1 MSRLTNIIV
10 HCSDSRW
17 GCARAIRQWHQAK
30 GWKDIGYHFVILN
43 GQFGP
48 GFYVEA
54 ANGSIEAG
62 RYMDQDDMVAENE
75 VGAHCLGYNENSV
88 GICLVGKDTF
98 TSAQLESLAS
108 LVKELQ
114 RAHNIPTTNVL
125 GHCETASGKKEGK
138 SCPNFDMKK
147 FREAC
152 LK

>member
-1 MSRLTNIIV
+1 
-10 HCSDSRW
+10 
-17 GCARAIRQWHQAK
+17 
-30 GWKDIGYHFVILN
+30 
-43 GQFGP
+43 
-48 GFYVEA
+48 
-54 ANGSIEAG
+54 
-62 RYMDQDDMVAENE
+62 
-75 VGAHCLGYNENSV
+75 
-88 GICLVGKDTF
+88 VGKDTF